1 MNLTKSPTTPVSQ
14 FIITTLTADDRV
26 LWRLFG
32 GRMFFQTPSSWYH
45 VKNEFL
51 PEIKRIIKVFR
62 IRLKRGTLGK
72 LLYYMVDNC
81 HWLKDGEFQTRQ
93 WVWYRYTIP
102 RPLVDLK
109 IRNSSSLLYFF
120 AMLINVEQIDDFI
133 YIWYKMICW
142 DCSNL
147 LIAFVE
153 FLWTLGFY
161 MLLVIWRSG
170 YS

>member
-32 GRMFFQTPSSWYH
+32 GRMFFQTPSSWFH

-93 WVWYRYTIP
+93 WVWYRYTLTP

-109 IRNSSSLLYFF
+109 IRNSSSLLFYFF
-120 AMLINVEQIDDFI
+120 RDANKCRANWRLYI
-133 YIWYKMICW
+133 Y
-142 DCSNL
+142 
-147 LIAFVE
+147 
-153 FLWTLGFY
+153 
-161 MLLVIWRSG
+161 LV
-170 YS
+170 